1 MAFTL
6 GNSEEVWYDTNEL
19 AEKLGIKPQTL
30 RMWKSSGAHPELKPK
45 KIGGK
50 VYYSS
55 ENLIQVFQSM

>member
-6 GNSEEVWYDTNEL
+6 GNSNVIWYSTEEL

-30 RMWKSSGAHPELKPK
+30 RTWKCSGAHPELKPK
-45 KIGGK
+45 KLGGK

-55 ENLIQVFQSM
+55 TNLENYLQAQ